1 MIGIVEYGPQ
11 ICLVGGVYGLLVDS
25 VKKYYGKMLWLY
37 TLLITLGNGYFK
49 DKDREGQ
56 QSP

>member
-1 MIGIVEYGPQ
+1 M
-11 ICLVGGVYGLLVDS
+11 CRRVGGVYGLLVDS